1 MENGDH
7 EDEYGFDDLELHKNR
22 AQAKSVKAFA
32 EQRRKVKPNRK
43 HVASRNPMK
52 ILQTRDNVRDDLND
66 EDDVDGEE
74 DGEEEE
80 NDLDAKRSKVNG
92 VLNKKSD
99 RLVGRVA
106 GMNTPG
112 KIKIRDVELAGDA
125 KKGLETKEDLKGA
138 SRSLR
143 VTEKDRKTG
152 IGTEKTNKNDGVKDV
167 MLFHVKG
174 ARHVQTRLVE
184 PKTSSMNSGDVF
196 VLVTPKYVHQ
206 WNGKNCSIMEKSRG
220 AELAS
225 VIQQWKE
232 LGCNATNINI
242 MDENREKS
250 GTQTKDF
257 WMKLGDKKFIR
268 NIEDVLDDKIFE
280 KGILSSNHFYEII
293 CEGNEEDEDA
303 ECYLEEIEEYMG
315 KVPSKKWLDS
325 NKAYVLDFGT
335 EVYSWIGRY
344 TKGSPRRKAVDIG
357 LEHYNKGYKTKS
369 NVHPYNLN
377 KESKSCDIQQRPD
390 WSIYGRMAE
399 KTESV
404 AFRKKFF
411 DWPDPVDLKVKT
423 VEAKVHA
430 QLTKEY
436 SGDANL
442 NTLLPIPAKELI
454 QPTEEPLMILDG
466 GFIGRGKGMQDMETL
481 FKYGVTLNELT
492 IWQVSANSFEE
503 LPQQRYGVFYSA
515 EAYIIKWN
523 FQIFRTGI
531 RHLKGG
537 KSRQDDAGKDRIV
550 FFFWQGRDCSS
561 SDKGTAALMTVE
573 MDTEEGPQIPVHQG
587 REPPCFFQL
596 FDGKMVVHE
605 GKVSDEDQFKRVH
618 LYWVRNEEECET
630 CLYEVKLSSASLR
643 SRGSY
648 LVLDVPNKQLYVW
661 NGVKA
666 TETTLQ
672 RGKQAANNLKE
683 NLSTLYSKKVSI
695 VEVNE
700 GEETD
705 ALWDALSDEEDYM
718 SYLEVGK
725 LFDFT
730 PRCFAFD
737 SLHGYFQQKEITST
751 AYHPSYICPF
761 PMLQSDL
768 HELSQP
774 GLVLIDAHHKTFLWQ
789 GWWPASDDESIDATG
804 PNTHAEKHRFD
815 VNRKLAMQSIKLYMQ
830 EKGKP
835 LSRAYLIFAGCEPLE
850 FKNLFPFWHDDEDVV
865 KRQLEAGHT
874 PGEKRKLSVV
884 LSQLEKDEYTLAE
897 LTTGAIPEGVDPSR
911 LEQYLNKDQFKK
923 LFGLPKAEYPKL
935 PRWKQIELK
944 KKAGLF

>member
-344 TKGSPRRKAVDIG
+344 TKGAPRRKAVDIG

-630 CLYEVKLSSASLR
+630 CLYEVKLSIFAITWIIFS
-643 SRGSY
+643 SRC
-648 LVLDVPNKQLYVW
+648 
-661 NGVKA
+661 
-666 TETTLQ
+666 TEQTTICLEW
-672 RGKQAANNLKE
+672 RKSNRNN
-683 NLSTLYSKKVSI
+683 
-695 VEVNE
+695 
-700 GEETD
+700 
-705 ALWDALSDEEDYM
+705 
-718 SYLEVGK
+718 
-725 LFDFT
+725 
-730 PRCFAFD
+730 
-737 SLHGYFQQKEITST
+737 IT
-751 AYHPSYICPF
+751 
-761 PMLQSDL
+761 
-768 HELSQP
+768 
-774 GLVLIDAHHKTFLWQ
+774 
-789 GWWPASDDESIDATG
+789 
-804 PNTHAEKHRFD
+804 
-815 VNRKLAMQSIKLYMQ
+815 
-830 EKGKP
+830 KGKT
-835 LSRAYLIFAGCEPLE
+835 SC
-850 FKNLFPFWHDDEDVV
+850 
-865 KRQLEAGHT
+865 Q
-874 PGEKRKLSVV
+874 
-884 LSQLEKDEYTLAE
+884 
-897 LTTGAIPEGVDPSR
+897 
-911 LEQYLNKDQFKK
+911 
-923 LFGLPKAEYPKL
+923 
-935 PRWKQIELK
+935 
-944 KKAGLF
+944 